1 MLLKLK
7 QDIESLL
14 DNVQAFKKE
23 SKPIYPNLKDKL
35 DEKINLI
42 KQQFN
47 NVDEKIINNYCN
59 KIHELKQ
66 INKIMQ
72 DLKLILDISIISGS
86 SILKKSHLLI
96 QQECKENIATLQ
108 NKIILKLNQLTEL
121 KEINDVTN
129 NTESEFEGIC
139 IFRLHQIYHNEVEN
153 LQYQFQQ
160 LKSYNNERFNR
171 LQQSFSDI
179 INDSKFIKIQEQIS
193 SFQEIANLI
202 DQLRDKLFEIIKSK
216 NDSIPIMD
224 RTKSLQILSS
234 VSQDFIEDE
243 DHYEITKGKYQ
254 NKMKQEEIKNK
265 RKESSSE
272 TCINCL
278 IF

>member
-7 QDIESLL
+7 QDIETLL

-23 SKPIYPNLKDKL
+23 SRPIYPNLKDQL
-35 DEKINLI
+35 DEKVNLI

-47 NVDEKIINNYCN
+47 NVDEKIMKNYCS
-59 KIHELKQ
+59 KILELKQ

-72 DLKLILDISIISGS
+72 DLKITMDIQIISGPS
-86 SILKKSHLLI
+86 NLKKSHMLI
-96 QQECKENIATLQ
+96 QQESKESAATLQ
-108 NKIILKLNQLTEL
+108 KKILLKLNQLTEL
-121 KEINDVTN
+121 IEINDVKN
-129 NTESEFEGIC
+129 YDGSEFEGIC

-160 LKSYNNERFNR
+160 LKSFNNERFNR

-179 INDSKFIKIQEQIS
+179 INDSKFIKLHEQIS
-193 SFQEIANLI
+193 QYSEIANLL
-202 DQLRDKLFEIIKSK
+202 DDLRDKLFEIIKSK
-216 NDSIPIMD
+216 NDSIFIMD
-224 RTKSLQILSS
+224 RTKSMQNLSS
-234 VSQDFIEDE
+234 ASQDYEEDE
-243 DHYEITKGKYQ
+243 HYEIKRGKYQ
-254 NKMKQEEIKNK
+254 NPLKQEEIKNK